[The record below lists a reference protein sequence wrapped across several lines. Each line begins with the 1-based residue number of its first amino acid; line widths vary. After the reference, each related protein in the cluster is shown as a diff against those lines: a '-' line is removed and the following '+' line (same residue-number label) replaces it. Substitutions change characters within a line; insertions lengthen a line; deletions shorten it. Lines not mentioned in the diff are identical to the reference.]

1 LQNTTSDPVLEM
13 AGPSGS
19 SYLFTRLSNWHI
31 RTDSITKHVK
41 LNVGDV
47 ANQQGFVQIGNGSAN
62 DPTPTAQ
69 LTVRNNVNTATS
81 PVLDIQSYAG
91 TSRFYVTDE
100 GNFGLRT
107 TAQFGSGVG
116 VVGIANATTVPS
128 TNPTGGGV
136 LYVEAGALKYRG
148 SSGTVTVLGMA

>member
-1 LQNTTSDPVLEM
+1 M